1 MALHHARATEAE
13 SIQEEERERSQQQ
26 QHQRANAHTKKEYRR
41 GKGFGGVANTDVNA
55 PMLIKIVR
63 EETGGPVGC

>member
-13 SIQEEERERSQQQ
+13 SIRDEERGRGQQQQ
-26 QHQRANAHTKKEYRR
+26 QHQRANAHTKRR
-41 GKGFGGVANTDVNA
+41 REEGFGVANADVNA

-63 EETGGPVGC
+63 EETGGPVGR